1 MSDLEIDIEA
11 ILFDLIGTLVYVEP
25 VERIQEE
32 RMIESLIR
40 SGFQLD
46 ERFIDVYRGVFVKY
60 SRMRHSLLV
69 EIPNNIWIA
78 ESLKLI
84 GYDVD
89 PSDRSIGEAVEE
101 YFKPYVEAARLYRCT
116 YDVLGILRSSGF
128 KIALVSNFTWGKAVR
143 DILSKLLLDRFFDSI
158 SISYDVGYR
167 KPHPAIFMKALSEI
181 GVEASRSIFVG
192 DNPYTDIYGA
202 SSVGMKTILVL
213 NPSEQYDEACYEEY
227 IYARD
232 PDYIVE
238 DICCI
243 PSDILGLEAG
253 NT

>member
-1 MSDLEIDIEA
+1 MSDLVVEA

-25 VERIQEE
+25 VERIQEK

-40 SGFQLD
+40 SGFKLD
-46 ERFIDVYRGVFVKY
+46 ERFIDVYREVFIKY

-69 EIPNNIWIA
+69 EVPNNVWIS

-89 PSDRSIGEAVEE
+89 PSDGSIDEAVEA
-101 YFKPYVEAARLYRCT
+101 YFKPYVESARPFRCT
-116 YDVLGILRSSGF
+116 YDVLSILRGSGF
-128 KIALVSNFTWGKAVR
+128 KIALVSNFTWREAVR
-143 DILSKLLLDRFFDSI
+143 AILSKLLLDRFFDSI
-158 SISYDVGYR
+158 SISCDVGYR
-167 KPHPAIFMKALSEI
+167 KPHPAIFMKALSEV

-192 DNPYTDIYGA
+192 DNPYTDVYGA
-202 SSVGMKTILVL
+202 SSIGMKTILVL

-232 PDYIVE
+232 PDYILE
-238 DICCI
+238 DICRI
-243 PSDILGLEAG
+243 PSEILGLEPG
-253 NT
+253 NI